1 MTSKKPAERS
11 QTPGEYETL
20 IAILSEQAQLLSQL
34 TETVTQG
41 FSDTTNAIMDVEET
55 LDMHAVAAAGDHS
68 DLVERLSAIE
78 NDTAHSRSDL
88 AVTKDTVSGSE
99 RRLGTIERSLDAL
112 NRRTEADVQDL
123 LRRVSALEAVASA

>member
-34 TETVTQG
+34 TQTVTQG

-55 LDMHAVAAAGDHS
+55 LDMHAMAASGDHS
-68 DLVERLSAIE
+68 DLVARLSAIE

-123 LRRVSALEAVASA
+123 LRRVSALEAVANA